1 MELRLRDLS
10 VAFGSKTVLENVTLS
25 VPSEKILCLLG
36 PSGSG
41 KSTLLR
47 VMAGLLPAS
56 AGHVEWAGGPAS
68 VSASAA
74 PRTAFVFQEPQLL
87 PWRNVFENCQLP
99 LEFNHGL
106 SKDQQ
111 IARVQQCLRT
121 VGLQD
126 AALAYPHQLSG
137 GMKMRVSLARALAV
151 EPQMLFMDEP
161 FAALDEVSRFRLQQE
176 LRALSEAYRLTVVFV
191 THSIYEAAYLADRV
205 VMLSGQP
212 RARILFDDV
221 VAYNET
227 RDADL
232 RNHLSYLDC
241 TRRLS
246 LQMAEAAR

>member
-10 VAFGSKTVLENVTLS
+10 VAFGSKTVLENVNLS

-47 VMAGLLPAS
+47 VMAGLLPTS
-56 AGHVEWAGGPAS
+56 AGHVEWAGDSTAVP
-68 VSASAA
+68 

-99 LEFNHGL
+99 LEFNRGL

-111 IARVQQCLRT
+111 IARVQQSLRT

-126 AALAYPHQLSG
+126 AAPAYPHQLSG

-176 LRALSEAYRLTVVFV
+176 LRALSEAYRLTIVFV
-191 THSIYEAAYLADRV
+191 THSIYEAAYLADRI
-205 VMLSGQP
+205 VMLSRQP

-221 VAYNET
+221 VAYNQT
-227 RDADL
+227 RNADL

-246 LQMAEAAR
+246 QQMAEAAR